1 MRAFVQEPKTTEH
14 AASVRSAGPD
24 RARFSHNHQE
34 FGRETAGRAPEAG
47 LKVSQQNPRP
57 GVAAFPADF
66 SRIPLYARTAARIQ
80 TKLSVS
86 TPGDSYEREA
96 DRVAAQVL
104 RMPETQV
111 QGPCACGGT
120 CSDCTAGGHDV
131 EGPQRQASHG
141 QAYAP
146 EPSVPPE
153 SPIHDV
159 LRSPGQPLDLG
170 TRAFMNPRF
179 GHDFARVRVHIGP
192 QAAASATALRA
203 RAYTLGNHIV
213 FGAGQYAPT
222 TASGRLLIAHELTHV
237 LQQGSTPE
245 PMRQAD
251 PAAKQ
256 EEEPESRAEG
266 REVGGGVSGVTI
278 RILQRGGLRVSRD
291 LAIEPTVPNA
301 AEPVLTEEQLRRA
314 IRFNAFR
321 FKDPY
326 SLAVVRDIVGVPR
339 FPAVS
344 DEDLAHGVARYQ
356 ASYGL
361 TPNGQV
367 GPATTA
373 RLVREARAESLPA
386 DAEQLRADNFI
397 TWAPAAGVHNGCGA
411 GPDATGLAT
420 FFQWDVNFSTSL
432 RNGWIVQEIVNARNR
447 TNCAGGAI
455 PETLTPR
462 YWEAWWVDVAGN
474 VRVPTAINAARTQAT
489 ASAVPAPAHDLWR
502 RASAAP
508 SRGGWGMTARLFT
521 CLRLPAGFAV
531 GNVPDA
537 IALPST
543 AVAPNADDLGLV
555 AASRR
560 AAGRWNC
567 CGAPATQFHT
577 P

>member
-14 AASVRSAGPD
+14 AASVRSARPD

-34 FGRETAGRAPEAG
+34 LGRETAGRAPEAG
-47 LKVSQQNPRP
+47 LKVSQQNSRP

-131 EGPQRQASHG
+131 EGLQRQASHG

-159 LRSPGQPLDLG
+159 LRAPGQPLDLG

-237 LQQGSTPE
+237 LQQRSTPE

-251 PAAKQ
+251 PAAPQ

-278 RILQRGGLRVSRD
+278 RILQRL
-291 LAIEPTVPNA
+291 
-301 AEPVLTEEQLRRA
+301 
-314 IRFNAFR
+314 
-321 FKDPY
+321 
-326 SLAVVRDIVGVPR
+326 SLI
-339 FPAVS
+339 
-344 DEDLAHGVARYQ
+344 H
-356 ASYGL
+356 
-361 TPNGQV
+361 
-367 GPATTA
+367 
-373 RLVREARAESLPA
+373 
-386 DAEQLRADNFI
+386 I
-397 TWAPAAGVHNGCGA
+397 
-411 GPDATGLAT
+411 
-420 FFQWDVNFSTSL
+420 
-432 RNGWIVQEIVNARNR
+432 
-447 TNCAGGAI
+447 
-455 PETLTPR
+455 
-462 YWEAWWVDVAGN
+462 
-474 VRVPTAINAARTQAT
+474 
-489 ASAVPAPAHDLWR
+489 
-502 RASAAP
+502 
-508 SRGGWGMTARLFT
+508 
-521 CLRLPAGFAV
+521 
-531 GNVPDA
+531 
-537 IALPST
+537 
-543 AVAPNADDLGLV
+543 
-555 AASRR
+555 
-560 AAGRWNC
+560 
-567 CGAPATQFHT
+567 
-577 P
+577 